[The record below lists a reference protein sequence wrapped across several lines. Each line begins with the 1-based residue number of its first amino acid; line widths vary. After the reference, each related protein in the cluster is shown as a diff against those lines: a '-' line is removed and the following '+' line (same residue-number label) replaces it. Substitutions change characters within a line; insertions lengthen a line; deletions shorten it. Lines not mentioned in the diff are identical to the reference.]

1 MLGRGELCA
10 LLSPLVWAFAV
21 ILFKRSAHA
30 PAGALNLFKNMLAFV
45 LLSLTMLAFGTAVPM
60 HRSGS
65 DWAALALSGVLG
77 LAVADTLLFA
87 GLRLIGA
94 ARMAVADTVYAPVV
108 VTLSWIF
115 LGERPGGWFIGG
127 AAAVLVGVTLAA
139 VSRRAFLL
147 ENAAERR
154 NIVVGSLLVVAA
166 ISGTAVGVVLVKPIL
181 GGADLIE
188 VTWTRLMFGLVVQV
202 AWTAIRGELG
212 STLAALRP
220 GPLWTSLVPA
230 AVLGPYASLLL
241 WLGGFKWADAS
252 VAAVLNQMA
261 TIYVL
266 ILARVWLKESL
277 SAQQVAGAL
286 LACGGALLIVVGG

>member
-30 PAGALNLFKNMLAFV
+30 PAGALNLFKNTVGFS
-45 LLSLTMLAFGTAVPM
+45 LLTLTMVAFGVGIPTDRA
-60 HRSGS
+60 RE
-65 DWAALALSGVLG
+65 DWAAIALSGVLG

-87 GLRLIGA
+87 GLARIGA

-108 VTLSWIF
+108 VALSWIF
-115 LGERPGGWFIGG
+115 LGERPGGQFAVG
-127 AAAVLVGVTLAA
+127 AFFVLVGVTLAA
-139 VSRRAFLL
+139 VNRQAFLL
-147 ENAAERR
+147 ESVSERR
-154 NIVVGSLLVVAA
+154 NIVIGSLLVIAA
-166 ISGTAVGVVLVKPIL
+166 ISGTAIGVVLVKPVL
-181 GGADLIE
+181 AEANLIE
-188 VTWTRLMFGLVVQV
+188 ITWSRLLFGLIVQV
-202 AWTAIRGELG
+202 GWAAARGELS
-212 STLAALRP
+212 STAEVLRP
-220 GPLWTSLVPA
+220 GPLWRTLVPA

-266 ILARVWLKESL
+266 VLARVWLKETL
-277 SAQQVAGAL
+277 TLRQVAGAL
-286 LACGGALLIVVGG
+286 LACGGALIIVVGA